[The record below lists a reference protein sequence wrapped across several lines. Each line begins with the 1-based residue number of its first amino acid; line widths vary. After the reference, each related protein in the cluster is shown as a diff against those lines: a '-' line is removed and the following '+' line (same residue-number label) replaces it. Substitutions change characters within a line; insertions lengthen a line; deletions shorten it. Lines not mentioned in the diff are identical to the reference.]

1 MTGLFAAVAT
11 PVHDDGRFDEAG
23 FDRLV
28 AFLVEAGVDGICIG
42 GATGEYPHFETADR
56 KAVIRRAAER
66 LPRDRTLLVGI
77 GSSSMRGSIEL
88 GETAVAAGSRALLL
102 PMPMFFRYQQEDL
115 QVFASHVSRALRAPS
130 LLYDLPDF
138 TNGLSPATVLALL
151 RDEEFIVGIKDSSG
165 QEQNLTTFAD
175 ARRDRAWT
183 LLVGDD
189 RLLER
194 RPAGGMGRRDFR
206 RGRMLPRTAGLAG
219 AKCSRRTP
227 RRDGNA
233 SGPARRAHRP
243 FERLSHALGYPDR
256 ARSARVSDRPAASAA
271 HAGQAAATPRVSGL
285 VSRVAGR
292 EARRVTGHRSRVG
305 GEVQRALARSVN
317 VRNLMIAAALLAVA
331 SGVHAF
337 FPQTERERPF
347 LTRSSFFP
355 SSTGTTTARRWLNCL
370 AATCSCAGS
379 TARESAR
386 QMTWSCAAR
395 GCRKARLD
403 GAHRS

>member
-1 MTGLFAAVAT
+1 MTEVTKEELREAMTGLFAAVAT
-11 PVHDDGRFDEAG
+11 PIHDDGRFDEAG
-23 FDRLV
+23 FDRLL

-56 KAVIRRAAER
+56 QAVIRRAAER

-151 RDEEFIVGIKDSSG
+151 RDEEFIVGVKDSSG

-189 RLLER
+189 RLL
-194 RPAGGMGRRDFR
+194 G
-206 RGRMLPRTAGLAG
+206 AGLQAG
-219 AKCSRRTP
+219 W
-227 RRDGNA
+227 DGGI
-233 SGPARRAHRP
+233 SGVAGCCP
-243 FERLSHALGYPDR
+243 ELLVSLV
-256 ARSARVSDRPAASAA
+256 RSARNGHRDETATL
-271 HAGQAAATPRVSGL
+271 QAQLDVLIARLGVFPTPWGIRIAL
-285 VSRVAGR
+285 
-292 EARRVTGHRSRVG
+292 EARGFPTGPLPLPLAPGRRQQILEFQVWF
-305 GEVQRALARSVN
+305 RAWLV
-317 VRNLMIAAALLAVA
+317 
-331 SGVHAF
+331 
-337 FPQTERERPF
+337 ERP
-347 LTRSSFFP
+347 
-355 SSTGTTTARRWLNCL
+355 
-370 AATCSCAGS
+370 
-379 TARESAR
+379 
-386 QMTWSCAAR
+386 
-395 GCRKARLD
+395 
-403 GAHRS
+403 GA